1 MPGQF
6 NHAAWISQVSQ
17 RLNSIEGLLR
27 NNQAPTNG
35 KTGVSVLDPRE
46 ADVLKRAFIGLEQE
60 FDTVRRDLSSVV
72 QEHRDLTTLLSG
84 LHGTSR
90 TLESGYVGVDARL
103 RELAYQVDA
112 YTQVVQGIAIQPLRA
127 VPSIVMNQ
135 QTGAPEI
142 NPVKVHT
149 KTFWLAST
157 PRTITIPPNGSQK
170 VSFVIPP
177 EQNLEGDLETFFLEL
192 ASATSQN
199 IRVRLTHTGLNKY
212 LMNQPVHILSVFG
225 NMNAG
230 CQPFQTYESIFLQPN
245 QELTVEFFDFSG
257 APNTVEPIV
266 HGRKFIGYATSGM
279 DRRGLINSFGRNTW
293 PYWITTDQPV
303 ILNTTSDL
311 PSGLTRIQLSQE
323 RQFHAE
329 LAKVMQFGTAGGMPA
344 PVFYHISMNE
354 GQSGNLIA
362 DNVPILTF
370 AGNSNFPFPLPEPY
384 LMLRGTIFVGELFN
398 DADLPDLGTDIVFH
412 GRALPLSYPGQRTL
426 EPTFDTRSANVQM
439 PPSHKDLSIPMMTS
453 M

>member
-6 NHAAWISQVSQ
+6 NHAAWISNVAQ
-17 RLNSIEGLLR
+17 RLNSIENMLR
-27 NNQAPTNG
+27 NGQPPTNG
-35 KTGVSVLDPRE
+35 KTGVSDLDPRE

-60 FDTVRRDLSSVV
+60 FDTVRRNLDSVV
-72 QEHRDLTTLLSG
+72 REHKDLTTLLSG

-177 EQNLEGDLETFFLEL
+177 EQNLEGDLEIFFLEL

-225 NMNAG
+225 NMNGG

-279 DRRGLINSFGRNTW
+279 DRRGLIDSFARNTW
-293 PYWITTDQPV
+293 PYWLTTDQP
-303 ILNTTSDL
+303 ITL
-311 PSGLTRIQLSQE
+311 LTGQVTPIQFSQE

-329 LAKVMQFGTAGGMPA
+329 LAKVMQFGTDTGAPA

-384 LMLRGTIFVGELFN
+384 LMLRGTIFMGNLTN
-398 DADLPDLGTDIVFH
+398 DAGLPNLGTDIVFH

-426 EPTFDTRSANVQM
+426 QPTFDTRSADIQM